1 MKNIFEN
8 IGSGNMRAWLLILVA
23 AAFTGCASQ
32 KNAVTRND
40 STHGGAS
47 DVAAS
52 RTPGLKIEPKRLESL
67 ENYDSEDPE
76 HYKPARGAAS
86 ETITKANFDRIKT
99 GMSYREAV
107 EIFGG
112 EGMQTS
118 TMKTGDRE
126 TIIFKWTVPDFSKY
140 IDIHFENDKV
150 IEKKQKGL
158 M

>member
-1 MKNIFEN
+1 MKKIFEN
-8 IGSGNMRAWLLILVA
+8 IRSGNMRASLLILVV
-23 AAFTGCASQ
+23 AAFIGCASQ
-32 KNAVTRND
+32 KNVVTRND
-40 STHGGAS
+40 STRRGAA
-47 DVAAS
+47 DVAS
-52 RTPGLKIEPKRLESL
+52 RTPEIKIEPRRLESL
-67 ENYDSEDPE
+67 ENHDSEDPE
-76 HYKPARGAAS
+76 HYKPARSAAS